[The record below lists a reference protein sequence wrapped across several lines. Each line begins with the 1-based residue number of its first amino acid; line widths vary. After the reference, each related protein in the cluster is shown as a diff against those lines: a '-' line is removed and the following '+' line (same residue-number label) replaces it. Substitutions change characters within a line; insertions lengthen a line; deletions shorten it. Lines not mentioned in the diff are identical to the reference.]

1 MKILVTGAAGF
12 IGSNLSKALIR
23 RNDDVV
29 LVDDLTWGL
38 PSNLGELASFLNVI
52 SINDFDSLM
61 KVCVD
66 IEVGIIVHLAA
77 RGSVPRSIAEP
88 LETHQ
93 VNATGTLNVVEVAR
107 RTGARVIFSSSSSVY
122 GANAALPKSETMW
135 TSPLSPY
142 AASKL
147 AGEGYCAA
155 YAESYDIPTTVFR
168 FFNIFGPWQRPDH
181 DYAAVI
187 PRWIWAALNDQPI
200 FLDGDGTQ
208 TRDFTYVDD
217 VVATIVSAI
226 DGEVNHPQPINL
238 AFGNRISLLEVIA
251 ELERIVGRKIKVE
264 TRPRRAADVPHSQND
279 PTLLKSVFPEIEPVP
294 FAQALEKTVEWMRTN
309 GPADK
314 SH

>member
-1 MKILVTGAAGF
+1 LKVLVTGGAGF
-12 IGSNLSKALIR
+12 VGSNLVR
-23 RNDDVV
+23 RLAGRRDDI
-29 LVDDLTWGL
+29 LVIDDFSTGL
-38 PSNLGELASFLNVI
+38 KSNLEGLDVRSVRTSIEVLNVI
-52 SINDFDSLM
+52 STELTCSD
-61 KVCVD
+61 VV
-66 IEVGIIVHLAA
+66 VHFAA

-93 VNATGTLNVVEVAR
+93 VNATGTLNVVEAAR
-107 RTGARVIFSSSSSVY
+107 RAGARVIFSSSSSVY
-122 GANAALPKSETMW
+122 GANTALPKSESMW

-155 YAESYDIPTTVFR
+155 YAESYGVPTTVFR

-200 FLDGDGTQ
+200 LLDGDGTQ

-217 VVATIVSAI
+217 VVETIVSAI
-226 DGEVNHPQPINL
+226 DGAMNHPQPINL

-251 ELERIVGRKIKVE
+251 ELERIIGRKINVE
-264 TRPRRAADVPHSQND
+264 MRPKRAADVPHSQND

-294 FAQALEKTVEWMRTN
+294 FAEALEKTVEWMRTN

-314 SH
+314 SR

>member
-1 MKILVTGAAGF
+1 MRILITGAAGF
-12 IGSNLSKALIR
+12 VGSNLAR
-23 RNDDVV
+23 RLRLLNHDLV
-29 LVDDLTWGL
+29 LLDDLSTGL
-38 PSNLGELASFLNVI
+38 ESNLVGLDSMRDWNSIEDLEHLLMVSEGVNV
-52 SINDFDSLM
+52 
-61 KVCVD
+61 
-66 IEVGIIVHLAA
+66 IVHLAA
-77 RGSVPRSIAEP
+77 RGSVPRSVAEP
-88 LETHQ
+88 FATHV
-93 VNATGTLNVVEVAR
+93 VNASGTLNVLEVAR
-107 RTGARVIFSSSSSVY
+107 RIGAKVVFSSSSSVY
-122 GANAALPKSETMW
+122 GANTALPKSESMW

-155 YAESYDIPTTVFR
+155 YAESYGVPTTVFR

-200 FLDGDGTQ
+200 LLDGDGTQ

-217 VVATIVSAI
+217 VVETIVSAI
-226 DGEVNHPQPINL
+226 DGEMNHPQPINL

-251 ELERIVGRKIKVE
+251 ELERIIGRKINVE
-264 TRPRRAADVPHSQND
+264 MRPRRAADVPHSQND

-294 FAQALEKTVEWMRTN
+294 FAEALEKTVEWMRTN

-314 SH
+314 SR